1 MSTEPLHFFTPVVGR
16 LTHGSVTEKR
26 SKDQDNRPIPPEDQ
40 RFEIGVAFQKA
51 EIWPMITEQWYPYL
65 GSALAHDQNALSRMQ
80 NWFQTTSGFSMKVTD
95 GDKPNSRG
103 QRNEHTAGCFVLW
116 FNGIEFR
123 TVGPSNEEI
132 APDAIKRGYYVQVAG
147 NLKANGQP
155 GDRAGI
161 YLNGNIVRL
170 VAEGDVIMGG
180 MDADTAFGGSA
191 APAALPP
198 GARPLGASTG
208 AAGAFTPPGAP
219 APAATVPALPGVAPA
234 PAGAAPTTASPTE
247 MPGAAPHPAI
257 LAGPPPLPG
266 T

>member
-1 MSTEPLHFFTPVVGR
+1 MTSEALHFFTPVVGR

-26 SKDQDNRPIPPEDQ
+26 TKDQDNRPIAPEDQ

-51 EIWPMITEQWYPYL
+51 EIWPMLVEQWYPYL
-65 GSALAHDQNALSRMQ
+65 TTALAADQNALSRMT
-80 NWFQTTSGFSMKVTD
+80 NWFTALSGFSMKVTD

-103 QRNEHTAGCFVLW
+103 QTNEHTKGCFVLW

-132 APDAIKRGYYVQVAG
+132 SPDAIKRGFYVQVAG
-147 NLKANGQP
+147 NIKSNQQP
-155 GDRAGI
+155 GDRAGV

-170 VAEGDVIMGG
+170 IGEGDVIVGG
-180 MDADTAFGGSA
+180 MDADTAFGGTA

-198 GARPLGASTG
+198 GARPVGSTTG

-219 APAATVPALPGVAPA
+219 APAATAPAASPQGLPGVTPQ
-234 PAGAAPTTASPTE
+234 TASPGST
-247 MPGAAPHPAI
+247 PHPAI
-257 LAGPPPLPG
+257 LNGPPPLP